1 MLSRKYY
8 IMIAK
13 LIKDNTIVNDKDMIP
28 NNKINKM
35 NLIMDL
41 CGELK
46 KDNKLFNSK
55 RFIVA
60 CDVADD

>member
-1 MLSRKYY
+1 
-8 IMIAK
+8 
-13 LIKDNTIVNDKDMIP
+13 MIP

-35 NLIMDL
+35 NLIMGL

-46 KDNKLFNSK
+46 KDNKLFNAK